1 MGSLRWETAIH
12 PSFPRHCFS
21 FLYAVNQSRSFASPA
36 LLCAVSMIYPLNRR
50 SFITVNFYTPK
61 GEKKTVKAEPGE
73 SILRIAQH
81 NNIPL
86 EGRGDGVLSFQV
98 PAREEWRVRRA
109 T

>member
-1 MGSLRWETAIH
+1 M
-12 PSFPRHCFS
+12 
-21 FLYAVNQSRSFASPA
+21 
-36 LLCAVSMIYPLNRR
+36 MYPLNRR

-98 PAREEWRVRRA
+98 PARAEWRVRRA

>member
-1 MGSLRWETAIH
+1 M
-12 PSFPRHCFS
+12 
-21 FLYAVNQSRSFASPA
+21 
-36 LLCAVSMIYPLNRR
+36 MYPLNRR

-81 NNIPL
+81 NSIPL
-86 EGRGDGVLSFQV
+86 EGMDDEVLSFQV

>member
-1 MGSLRWETAIH
+1 M
-12 PSFPRHCFS
+12 
-21 FLYAVNQSRSFASPA
+21 
-36 LLCAVSMIYPLNRR
+36 
-50 SFITVNFYTPK
+50 
-61 GEKKTVKAEPGE
+61 KAEPGE

>member
-1 MGSLRWETAIH
+1 MGELRWRIAIH
-12 PSFPRHCFS
+12 RAFPRHCLS
-21 FLYAVNQSRSFASPA
+21 PAHAVNQSRSFASPTR
-36 LLCAVSMIYPLNRR
+36 LRTVPTIVSANSRN
-50 SFITVNFYTPK
+50 FITVNFYTPK

-86 EGRGDGVLSFQV
+86 EGMADALPSFQA
-98 PAREEWRVRRA
+98 PAKGEWRARRA